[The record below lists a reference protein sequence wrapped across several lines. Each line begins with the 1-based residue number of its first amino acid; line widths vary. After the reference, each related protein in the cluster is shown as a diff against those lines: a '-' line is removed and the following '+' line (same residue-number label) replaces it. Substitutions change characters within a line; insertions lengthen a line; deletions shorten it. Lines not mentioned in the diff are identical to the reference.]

1 MGLRLWGRRIGAAG
15 ALFVVLGLAGVVA
28 WTFAL
33 SWRPSDEYLFQGVDV
48 SEAQGPI
55 DWWTVQAGG
64 ADFAYLRATAGAA
77 GRDTRFENNWA
88 DVYATGMRRGAIH
101 AYSLCNLAV
110 DQADNFN
117 TTVPR
122 TRDALP
128 AAVEM
133 DFTDDCSSRPVRPIV
148 LDELRRYLAAVEAHT
163 GRPVLLKISKRFEA
177 AYHVTAAIPRPIWA
191 EQDFF
196 PPDYAA
202 RPWRMWRASD
212 MRRIDG
218 ISGAVNWDVV
228 AP

>member
-1 MGLRLWGRRIGAAG
+1 MGVRLWGRRIGTAG
-15 ALFVVLGLAGVVA
+15 ALIVVAGLSGVVA

-33 SWRPSDEYLFQGVDV
+33 SWRPSDRYPFQGVDV
-48 SEAQGPI
+48 SDAQGPI
-55 DWWTVQAGG
+55 DWWTVRAGG
-64 ADFAYLRATAGAA
+64 ADFAYLRATMGAA
-77 GRDTRFENNWA
+77 GRDTRFSDNWA

-101 AYSLCNLAV
+101 AYSICNLAA
-110 DQADNFN
+110 DQAGNFT

-128 AAVEM
+128 AAVEL
-133 DFTDDCSSRPVRPIV
+133 DFTDDCVSRPVRAIV
-148 LDELRRYLAAVEAHT
+148 LDELRRYLTMVEDHT
-163 GRPVLLKISKRFEA
+163 GKPVLLKISKRFDA
-177 AYHVTAAIPRPIWA
+177 AYRVTAAIPRPIWA

-196 PPDYAA
+196 PPDYPA

-218 ISGAVNWDVV
+218 MAGPVNWDVV